1 MLCRTYV
8 ILTGGCQ
15 RRQLP
20 VFMSC
25 CAVMELIAFGAVNIL
40 MVDYTNTPVQIDKKS
55 SIEIRDFLFSTTN
68 DNEMPDITL
77 TNEVSAKL
85 PALKK
90 KTEKITTVI
99 FCSRMNSASRVLK
112 MTLSQNMTEFR

>member
-55 SIEIRDFLFSTTN
+55 SIEIRDFLFSTTKI
-68 DNEMPDITL
+68 DNEMPDIIL
-77 TNEVSAKL
+77 TNEVSAKS

-90 KTEKITTVI
+90 KTEEKLPLLFSV
-99 FCSRMNSASRVLK
+99 RG
-112 MTLSQNMTEFR
+112 